1 MSEFMACACIP
12 LSQSLHSCPRNV
24 IRSHTLHSHHDSY
37 LQEVVPGPKLE
48 IHRIQRVLSS
58 AKAISRSIPYD
69 HVAANFQRAR
79 WGGIDDAIAYY
90 EVNVKERTRF
100 MSSLSLAFDRVRR
113 SCICGG

>member
-1 MSEFMACACIP
+1 MRMYPIVTVPA
-12 LSQSLHSCPRNV
+12 
-24 IRSHTLHSHHDSY
+24 SY
-37 LQEVVPGPKLE
+37 IEEVVPGPKLE

-100 MSSLSLAFDRVRR
+100 MSSLSLAVLPRR
-113 SCICGG
+113 EEDTERSGHVERI